1 MCRSSGHVYLLV
13 RIVSFR
19 LRSASFFTART
30 SQQTGNSFACPL
42 KPNLERVVVVKR
54 SIVAPVVQ
62 SGKKRGRKGTEDEKE
77 GEEEEE
83 EEEVEEEGRRRFA
96 AAKLAAERPA

>member
-1 MCRSSGHVYLLV
+1 MPLETEFRACSSSEKEYSCAG
-13 RIVSFR
+13 
-19 LRSASFFTART
+19 
-30 SQQTGNSFACPL
+30 CP
-42 KPNLERVVVVKR
+42 EW
-54 SIVAPVVQ
+54 
-62 SGKKRGRKGTEDEKE
+62 KKKGRKGTEDEKE